1 MVCDYGLFLQCDF
14 DEKPFSMRNYY
25 SIKSMPLWWS
35 SGLVFALC
43 LVFAIFMSTSC
54 ADSSKKGRTN
64 EDGHEATLDASDDS
78 EETIDIP
85 IAITISRPKID
96 DEEMEEEE
104 IIEYDENGEVLERMC
119 NYEVTRETE
128 KDIYIDAN
136 SPYYKDYLSG
146 HRIKVEKHAFYES
159 YEDVNGLTID
169 IDIVNNTDERLSI
182 DELDLKVE
190 ESTPDSIPVIYICTT
205 ETNSNCV
212 YFVNQSWFNWKGFTF
227 SYSILEKGESFNG
240 EYKKQQHISY
250 FDSIAIID
258 LLPDMKEMG
267 YDFDELVNCIRNY
280 YIKHGISIYR
290 EEGDEREGTDPISQD
305 KDENYLL
312 FEINPND
319 EDFALFQ
326 EKFKPFELKEDVFNY
341 VGMATL
347 YGSIKFDY
355 CDFSVDFVAEISLS
369 TSAGFGA
376 LSYANDH
383 FDVKIKS
390 SGEDY
395 TLRYPYTT
403 VIEPYGAEM
412 VKLTVVADKSSFHKF
427 HIDVKNG
434 NGLKIRS
441 KNINFHY
448 FYPKY

>member
-267 YDFDELVNCIRNY
+267 YDYDELVDCVRRNKRIMY
-280 YIKHGISIYR
+280 Y
-290 EEGDEREGTDPISQD
+290 EEDGYKTEPIIHNEY
-305 KDENYLL
+305 KNYFYFYLK
-312 FEINPND
+312 PND
-319 EDFALFQ
+319 DDFLFYE
-326 EKFKPFELKEDVFNY
+326 EKFKPFGLKEEYLEY
-341 VGMATL
+341 VGVATL
-347 YGSIKFDY
+347 YGSIKFDFS
-355 CDFSVDFVAEISLS
+355 DFSVDFVAEISLS

-376 LSYANDH
+376 FSEANDQYDAK
-383 FDVKIKS
+383 FKS

-412 VKLTVVADKSSFHKF
+412 VKLSIVADKPSFHKF
-427 HIDVKNG
+427 HIDIKNG

-448 FYPKY
+448 FHPKY